1 MSEVVSLAA
10 ARRIA
15 LAAQGFGKSHPTT
28 VTRRNLVGVMDRL
41 QVLQIDSV
49 NVFERSH
56 YLPVYARLGAYDK
69 SRLDQLAF
77 APGSGY
83 LEYWGHE
90 ATFLPVDMWP
100 LFRWRM
106 DQFRAKALSDKDGW
120 ASDRSV
126 FLDWLRQ
133 ELRDNGPM
141 AASEIE
147 HEANTRRG
155 PWWGWSD
162 VKVGL
167 ETLFRWGEVVSA
179 GRAGFE
185 RRYGL
190 AEQMLAPEI
199 LDAHVERS
207 EAIRELVLR
216 GVKAHGLGTLD
227 DIADYFRLPSAEART
242 ALQELEDAGSVR
254 RVSVDG
260 WERRGKAREVWID
273 PRAKRPRSIRADA
286 LLSPFD
292 PVVWARDRALRLFD
306 FHYRIEIYTPAH
318 KRVHGYYV
326 LPVLI
331 DDKICAR
338 VDLKNDRQNRRLLVR
353 AAWAEPTA
361 DADTA
366 PRLAELLRRTARW
379 QGCDTIEVE
388 NKGTLSQQLAAA
400 MR

>member
-1 MSEVVSLAA
+1 
-10 ARRIA
+10 
-15 LAAQGFGKSHPTT
+15 
-28 VTRRNLVGVMDRL
+28 
-41 QVLQIDSV
+41 
-49 NVFERSH
+49 
-56 YLPVYARLGAYDK
+56 
-69 SRLDQLAF
+69 
-77 APGSGY
+77 
-83 LEYWGHE
+83 
-90 ATFLPVDMWP
+90 MWP

-155 PWWGWSD
+155 PWWGGWSD

-167 ETLFRWGEVVSA
+167 ETLFRWGDVVSA

-216 GVKAHGLGTLD
+216 GGVKAHGLGTLD

-273 PRAKRPRSIRADA
+273 PRAKRPRSIRAEA

-366 PRLAELLRRTARW
+366 PRLAELLRRTAHW